1 MTRTGRGGVLLAAL
15 LLAGVT
21 GCGDSADQAL
31 GERPAASAQPGAVA
45 ALKAAE
51 RATGRAGSARVES
64 ATTLGTDVSMTS
76 SGRLAWADGLSG
88 ALTITY
94 TGGSVAETMR
104 ELGSTS
110 MQARYV
116 GDAYY
121 ARMGEAFAAKAGG
134 RHWIRYGWG
143 DLADLGGASGA
154 PLAAQIRDA
163 APHRCLKLLLAGGD
177 VRRVGTETV
186 RGERTTHYRGTAR
199 TADGAAQ
206 TVDLW
211 IDGDDLLVK
220 KVEKVD
226 QGDSEG
232 GAVTQTSYYD
242 DYGVRVSVQ
251 PPPAADT
258 RDFRELIVPE
268 GN

>member
-1 MTRTGRGGVLLAAL
+1 MTRTGRGGALLAVL

-21 GCGDSADQAL
+21 GCGDDGGRAP

-64 ATTLGTDVSMTS
+64 ATRMGTDVSMTS
-76 SGRLAWADGLSG
+76 TGRLAWGDGLTG

-94 TGGSVAETMR
+94 TGGGMAETMR

-110 MQARYV
+110 MQARYLS
-116 GDAYY
+116 DAYY
-121 ARMGEAFAAKAGG
+121 ARMGDAFAAKAGG
-134 RHWIRYGWG
+134 RHWIRYDWD
-143 DLADLGGASGA
+143 DLAGLGGASGV
-154 PLAAQIRDA
+154 PLARQIRDA
-163 APHRCLKLLLAGGD
+163 APHQCVKLLLAGGD

-199 TADGAAQ
+199 TADGTAQ

-220 KVEKVD
+220 KVEK
-226 QGDSEG
+226 GESEA
-232 GAVTQTSYYD
+232 GAFIQTAYFD
-242 DYGVRVSVQ
+242 DYGVRVAVQ

-258 RDFRELIVPE
+258 RDFRELVVP
-268 GN
+268 